1 MSRSHPVG
9 VRPPHRTRQ
18 ARPSRFVLVAS
29 APRRRPSPH
38 RTRQARP
45 SRFVFP
51 PCPRALRVDR
61 PEARGCLPAS
71 RAEAAR
77 VHRVA
82 SGRSTRSARRLGDTE
97 IGFEVGLRC
106 FTHWRGMGND
116 RMERG
121 REMIGLSY
129 RSSTREGRACRGRTP
144 SASVPPSDATS
155 ASLPFRTCRGRTPSA
170 SVPHIGRD
178 KRVPPVSYFLRAP
191 ARSVLTGRRLGA
203 APWRP
208 APRRRGYI
216 ACRGCT
222 RRKSSRR
229 TYPFCY
235 AMMHTSKR

>member
-1 MSRSHPVG
+1 MIRRERNG
-9 VRPPHRTRQ
+9 GRD
-18 ARPSRFVLVAS
+18 ALVAA

-45 SRFVFP
+45 
-51 PCPRALRVDR
+51 
-61 PEARGCLPAS
+61 
-71 RAEAAR
+71 
-77 VHRVA
+77 
-82 SGRSTRSARRLGDTE
+82 
-97 IGFEVGLRC
+97 
-106 FTHWRGMGND
+106 FTHWRGTEND

-144 SASVPPSDATS
+144 SASVPPIGRDKRV
-155 ASLPFRTCRGRTPSA
+155 LPVSYLSRPHPVGVRPPIGRDKR
-170 SVPHIGRD
+170 VPPVSYLSRPHPVGVRPPIGRD
-178 KRVPPVSYFLRAP
+178 KRVPPVSYFLRIS
-191 ARSVLTGRRLGA
+191 ARSVLTGRRLGVA
-203 APWRP
+203 SQRP